1 MNTLGCFRCQFGGKC
16 NHLHGLYS
24 VDIGFTYV
32 VCNMC
37 GHVVYHGRK
46 KAVQEFIRQISTG
59 FNGRSNISQVL
70 D

>member
-1 MNTLGCFRCQFGGKC
+1 MNTLSCFRCQFGGKC

-24 VDIGFTYV
+24 VDIGFMYV

-46 KAVQEFIRQISTG
+46 KAVQEFIRQKRDVPVAAE
-59 FNGRSNISQVL
+59 NARRP
-70 D
+70 